1 MSLSRIHTTTTTTT
15 RNSSSSSSISSS
27 TNHKLM
33 HLLLVVILVVQTP
46 STVTGLVSPKPPFRI
61 GSAIALH
68 NQKQTTPPPSPNS
81 ATPTTT
87 NDLFLFDSYDDFR
100 QQEEQE
106 QPQQALLQS
115 SGLLSTILL
124 PAAKALNEVTG
135 GYALTYADCSPES
148 EKTIIGQV
156 FLATN
161 LAYAVMGLVCLYYGD
176 AWFGTIT
183 EAASVASFTYHYNQL
198 SNPKD
203 AAFVRLVLTI
213 DYIIAFGCM
222 GTAMTYLLTDPMA
235 IPFEAY
241 VACALSLL
249 FLGFSWIWE
258 AGAAYCFHHGLWHLF
273 GAYGGY
279 LIGQAHAMTQ
289 L

>member
-1 MSLSRIHTTTTTTT
+1 MDSARINTTAATTSSRND
-15 RNSSSSSSISSS
+15 RS
-27 TNHKLM
+27 LM
-33 HLLLVVILVVQTP
+33 HLWVFVVILVVQAP
-46 STVTGLVSPKPPFRI
+46 ICVTGLVSPRHTFRI
-61 GSAIALH
+61 GRTIALH
-68 NQKQTTPPPSPNS
+68 NQKQTTPPPPRP
-81 ATPTTT
+81 PTTSGTPST
-87 NDLFLFDSYDDFR
+87 NNFFLFDTDANFR
-100 QQEEQE
+100 QEEQ
-106 QPQQALLQS
+106 QQLKQQQVLLQS
-115 SGLLSTILL
+115 SGLLSTVLM
-124 PAAKALNEVTG
+124 PAAKALNEATG

-241 VACALSLL
+241 IACALSLL

-279 LIGQAHAMTQ
+279 LIGQSHALVTGHP
-289 L
+289 